1 MKKYFL
7 IALVLLIHVN
17 TMESQSLERHWKA
30 GNYEKVRV
38 MSYNI
43 FNGFDW
49 GKDTD
54 RINRFVDYIEE
65 QDPEVLALQE
75 LCGFTPETLQTLAE
89 KYGHPYTVL
98 HKEGGYSVGITS
110 KKPIKLVKKLTEG
123 YGHGLLHVETYNHTF
138 LVTHLNPSSDKIRL
152 KEANNITEYM
162 AENKLTTKTL
172 LMGDLN
178 AVSPF
183 DADYLEQNRYDSPN
197 DYSVISQF
205 LSAQLYDICRVY
217 VPREKRLTFPTA
229 ILIYNSKNRAV
240 QESKGSRIDYIF
252 GTKDMLE
259 SITDAYI
266 LNENDSDYLSDHYP
280 IAIDFVYTGEE
291 GL

>member
-43 FNGFDW
+43 FNGFEW

-65 QDPEVLALQE
+65 QDPEVLAL
-75 LCGFTPETLQTLAE
+75 
-89 KYGHPYTVL
+89 
-98 HKEGGYSVGITS
+98 

-266 LNENDSDYLSDHYP
+266 LNENDPDYLSDHYP
-280 IAIDFVYTGEE
+280 IAIDFVYTGDE